1 MSLRG
6 DKGEARGRPY
16 LPFTGRPDAA
26 GVRVGPKR
34 LGALFAALAWRRE
47 PRPTSLREATLPMKG
62 REGARRSRSRRV
74 ALAAIASTFIAA
86 TALAITANSR
96 AQLAAPKPTLIVTDR
111 NSAFITQVSFAED
124 RNSADYGYWPLERAP
139 DRVVRATLAL
149 EDKRFADHIG
159 VDPQSVARALWKNA
173 RGKGQ
178 RSGASTIAMQIARM
192 QNPAPRNLLNKTVEA
207 ATAVA
212 LTARHGREA
221 LLAHYLRLVPYGN
234 GSHGIAHAARFYFDK
249 PVEDLSWA
257 EIALL
262 SAVPQSP
269 TRMNLLKPDGM
280 NRAIRRGQR
289 ALEEL
294 ARQGVI
300 TPLEFVDAK
309 KQLAR
314 MHTPRTLRRP
324 DALHIALLYERLA
337 REGKIAP
344 ATQYDPRVRATLDLS
359 LQTQATKLARKY
371 LAPWRDAG
379 AEQAAV
385 IIVERGSREI
395 LARVG
400 STDYADKHAGAF
412 DFTRVQRSP
421 GSTLKPF
428 LFALALERGAI
439 RPTDIMADLP
449 EGASGVNNADGMFLG
464 PLLPRQALANS
475 RNVPAT
481 NLLKQT
487 GLETNFRFLHDLGL
501 HNVEAPAEN
510 FGLSMAIGSLPT
522 NLENLVRAY
531 ATLAEDGKLAD
542 LVYAKDQPQRDARR
556 LLSVDSARL
565 VTAFLSDPVARLPS
579 FSRYGPTEYNYPV
592 ALKTG
597 TSQGYR
603 DAWIVAFSEKVIVGV
618 WVGRGDA
625 GPMKNVSGATAP
637 ARIAHG
643 ILDAIHRTKPG
654 DITGGRFPPPPGR
667 VAVDICAT
675 SGKVSTGACGQTLT
689 EWVRPSEMPALAEAI
704 ETPAPILRGWA
715 REEGYRIAEPAAANG
730 EVKLI
735 VSTPENNSRI
745 WTNPEQ
751 PASLNR
757 LTLKARVEPR
767 VEQIVWY
774 VDGEPFAITD
784 PDKPVYWPMKPG
796 AHRIQARLPLQS
808 GASKAVHVTIE

>member
-1 MSLRG
+1 MTAFVAVAILSL
-6 DKGEARGRPY
+6 
-16 LPFTGRPDAA
+16 
-26 GVRVGPKR
+26 
-34 LGALFAALAWRRE
+34 AALAI
-47 PRPTSLREATLPMKG
+47 
-62 REGARRSRSRRV
+62 V
-74 ALAAIASTFIAA
+74 AL
-86 TALAITANSR
+86 SR
-96 AQLAAPKPTLIVTDR
+96 AQLAAPKPTLIVNDR
-111 NSAFITQVSFAED
+111 AGAFITQVSFAED
-124 RNSADYGYWPLERAP
+124 RSSAEFGYWPLERAP
-139 DRVVRATLAL
+139 ERVVRATLAL
-149 EDKRFADHIG
+149 EDKRFADHVG
-159 VDPQSVARALWKNA
+159 VDPQAMARALWKNF
-173 RGKGQ
+173 RGRGQ

-192 QNPAPRNLLNKTVEA
+192 QNPAPRNLFNKTIEA
-207 ATAVA
+207 ATAIA
-212 LTARHGREA
+212 LTTRYGREA

-234 GSHGIAHAARFYFDK
+234 GSHGISHAARFYFDK
-249 PVEDLSWA
+249 PVDDLSWA

-269 TRMNLLKPDGM
+269 TRMNLLRPEGM
-280 NRAIRRGQR
+280 NRAIKRGQR
-289 ALEEL
+289 ALDEL

-300 TPLEFVDAK
+300 TPLEFADAK

-314 MHTPRTLRRP
+314 MHTPRALRRP
-324 DALHIALLYERLA
+324 DALHVALLYEKLA
-337 REGKIAP
+337 REGRIAP
-344 ATQYDPRVRATLDLS
+344 ATQFDPRVRATLDLA
-359 LQTQATKLARKY
+359 LQAQATKIARKY
-371 LAPWRDAG
+371 LSPWRDAG

-385 IIVERGSREI
+385 IVVERGSREI

-400 STDYADKHAGAF
+400 STDYADRRAGAF

-428 LFALALERGAI
+428 IFALALERGVI

-487 GLETNFRFLHDLGL
+487 GLETSFRFLHDLGL

-522 NLENLVRAY
+522 NLEHLVRAY
-531 ATLAEDGKLAD
+531 SILAEDGKLAD
-542 LVYAKDQPQRDARR
+542 LVYAKDQPQREARR

-603 DAWIVAFSEKVIVGV
+603 DAWIVAFSEKVLVGV

-625 GPMKNVSGATAP
+625 GPMKGVSGATAP
-637 ARIAHG
+637 ARVAHA
-643 ILDAIHRTKPG
+643 ILDAIHRVKPG
-654 DITGGRFPPPPGR
+654 DITAGRFPPPPGR
-667 VAVDICAT
+667 VAVDICAM

-689 EWVRPSEMPALAEAI
+689 EWVRPAEMPPLAESV

-715 REEGYRIAEPAAANG
+715 REEGYRMAEPASVDG
-730 EVKLI
+730 DVKLI

-751 PASLNR
+751 PAALNR

-796 AHRIQARLPLQS
+796 AHRIQARLPLRT
-808 GASKAVHVTIE
+808 GASKSVQVTIE

>member
-1 MSLRG
+1 MSSLGEESSALPSPSLRG
-6 DKGEARGRPY
+6 AE
-16 LPFTGRPDAA
+16 
-26 GVRVGPKR
+26 
-34 LGALFAALAWRRE
+34 
-47 PRPTSLREATLPMKG
+47 
-62 REGARRSRSRRV
+62 RRSNPEPGRGSGLLRFARNDGRKVAWIASGLFSV
-74 ALAAIASTFIAA
+74 ALGCLAF
-86 TALAITANSR
+86 TALTR
-96 AQLAAPKPTLIVTDR
+96 AHLAAPKPTLIVTDR
-111 NSAFITQVSFAED
+111 HGAFITQVSFAKDPTE
-124 RNSADYGYWPLERAP
+124 ADYGYWPLERAP

-149 EDKRFADHIG
+149 EDRRFAEHFG
-159 VDPQSVARALWKNA
+159 VDPKSVARALWKNF
-173 RGKGQ
+173 RGRGH

-192 QNPAPRNLLNKTVEA
+192 QHPASRNLVNKAVEA
-207 ATAVA
+207 AAAIA
-212 LTARHGREA
+212 LTARYGREA

-249 PVEDLSWA
+249 PVVDLSWA

-269 TRMNLLKPDGM
+269 TRMNLLKPEGM

-309 KQLAR
+309 KQLAH

-324 DALHIALLYERLA
+324 DALHVALLYERLA
-337 REGKIAP
+337 REGKIA
-344 ATQYDPRVRATLDLS
+344 AVSQYDPRVRATLDLA
-359 LQTQATKLARKY
+359 LQARATKIARKY
-371 LAPWRDAG
+371 LGPWSDAG
-379 AEQAAV
+379 AQQAAV
-385 IIVERGSREI
+385 IVVERGSREI

-400 STDYADKHAGAF
+400 STDYADRHAGAF

-428 LFALALERGAI
+428 LYALALERGVI
-439 RPTDIMADLP
+439 KPTDIMADLP

-481 NLLKQT
+481 NLLKQI
-487 GLETNFRFLHDLGL
+487 GLETSFRFLHDLGL

-522 NLENLVRAY
+522 TLERLVRAY
-531 ATLAEDGKLAD
+531 SALAEDGKLAD
-542 LVYAKDQPQRDARR
+542 LVYARGQPQREPRR
-556 LLSVDSARL
+556 LLSADSARL
-565 VTAFLSDPVARLPS
+565 VTSFLSDPVARLPS
-579 FSRYGPTEYNYPV
+579 FSRYGATEYNYPV

-603 DAWIVAFSEKVIVGV
+603 DGWIVTYSEKVIVGV

-625 GPMKNVSGATAP
+625 GPMKGVGGATAP
-637 ARIAHG
+637 ARIAHAL
-643 ILDAIHRTKPG
+643 LDAIHRVKPG
-654 DITGGRFPPPPGR
+654 DITAGRFPPPPGR

-689 EWVRPSEMPALAEAI
+689 EWVRPDEMPAKAEAV

-715 REEGYRIAEPAAANG
+715 REEGYRIAEPAATTDN
-730 EVKLI
+730 VRLI

-745 WTNPEQ
+745 WSNPEQ

-784 PDKPVYWPMKPG
+784 PDKPVYWPMRPG
-796 AHRIQARLPLQS
+796 SHRIQARLPLRL
-808 GASKAVHVTIE
+808 GASKAVHVMIE

>member
-1 MSLRG
+1 MSLG
-6 DKGEARGRPY
+6 GEVSDARWRFH
-16 LPFTGRPDAA
+16 LPFI
-26 GVRVGPKR
+26 
-34 LGALFAALAWRRE
+34 
-47 PRPTSLREATLPMKG
+47 G
-62 REGARRSRSRRV
+62 REGARRAQIRRV
-74 ALAAIASTFIAA
+74 AIALTGAASVGLAVLS
-86 TALAITANSR
+86 ALALSR
-96 AQLAAPKPTLIVTDR
+96 ARLVAPKPTLIVTDR
-111 NSAFITQVSFAED
+111 HGAFITQVSFAGD

-149 EDKRFADHIG
+149 EDKRFAEHFG
-159 VDPQSVARALWKNA
+159 VDPHAIARAAWKNA
-173 RGKGQ
+173 RGRAQ

-192 QNPAPRNLLNKTVEA
+192 QNPAPRNLINKTIEA
-207 ATAVA
+207 ATAIA
-212 LTARHGREA
+212 LTARYGREA
-221 LLAHYLRLVPYGN
+221 LLAHYLRLTPYGN
-234 GSHGIAHAARFYFDK
+234 GSHGISHAARFYFDK
-249 PVEDLSWA
+249 PVADLSWA

-269 TRMNLLKPDGM
+269 TRMNLLRPEGM

-294 ARQGVI
+294 SRQGVV

-309 KQLAR
+309 KQLSR
-314 MHTPRTLRRP
+314 MHTPRALRRP
-324 DALHIALLYERLA
+324 DALHVALLYERLA
-337 REGKIAP
+337 REGRIAP
-344 ATQYDPRVRATLDLS
+344 ASIFDPRVRATLDLA
-359 LQTQATKLARKY
+359 LQTQTTKIARKY

-385 IIVERGSREI
+385 IVVERGSREI
-395 LARVG
+395 LARLG

-412 DFTRVQRSP
+412 DFTRVRRSP

-428 LFALALERGAI
+428 IFALALERGI
-439 RPTDIMADLP
+439 IKPTDIMADLP
-449 EGASGVNNADGMFLG
+449 EGASGVNNADGTFLG

-501 HNVEAPAEN
+501 HAVEAPAEN

-522 NLENLVRAY
+522 TLENLVRAY
-531 ATLAEDGKLAD
+531 ATLTEDGKLAD
-542 LVYAKDQPQRDARR
+542 LVYAKDQPQCEPRR

-579 FSRYGPTEYNYPV
+579 FARYGPTEYNYPV

-625 GPMKNVSGATAP
+625 GPMKGVSGATAP

-643 ILDAIHRTKPG
+643 ILDAIHRVKPG
-654 DITGGRFPPPPGR
+654 DITAGRFPPPPGR
-667 VAVDICAT
+667 VPVDICAM
-675 SGKVSTGACGQTLT
+675 SGKVSTGTCGQTLT
-689 EWVRPSEMPALAEAI
+689 EWVRPSEMPPRAESV
-704 ETPAPILRGWA
+704 ETPSPILRGWA
-715 REEGYRIAEPAAANG
+715 REEGYRVAEPASASG
-730 EVKLI
+730 DVRLI

-751 PASLNR
+751 PAALNR
-757 LTLKARVEPR
+757 LALKARVEPR

-784 PDKPVYWPMKPG
+784 PDRPVYWPMRPG
-796 AHRIQARLPLQS
+796 THRIQARLPLQT
-808 GASKAVHVTIE
+808 GASKAVYVTVE

>member
-1 MSLRG
+1 MSSLGDDTLPLPVQRG
-6 DKGEARGRPY
+6 EGRGEGPGDHHVSVPLPLAPSLSPQAGRGRGVARRLRAL
-16 LPFTGRPDAA
+16 LPGAA
-26 GVRVGPKR
+26 ACIAVG
-34 LGALFAALAWRRE
+34 AIALA
-47 PRPTSLREATLPMKG
+47 
-62 REGARRSRSRRV
+62 
-74 ALAAIASTFIAA
+74 F
-86 TALAITANSR
+86 TALTR
-96 AQLAAPKPTLIVTDR
+96 AHLGAPKPTLIVTDR
-111 NSAFITQVSFAED
+111 HGAFITQVSFGKDPTE
-124 RNSADYGYWPLERAP
+124 ADYGYWPLEHAP

-149 EDKRFADHIG
+149 EDRRFAEHFG
-159 VDPQSVARALWKNA
+159 VDPKSVARALWKNF
-173 RGKGQ
+173 RGRGH

-192 QNPAPRNLLNKTVEA
+192 QHPASRNLVNKAVEA
-207 ATAVA
+207 AAAIA
-212 LTARHGREA
+212 LTARYGREA

-249 PVEDLSWA
+249 PVVDLSWA

-269 TRMNLLKPDGM
+269 TRMNLLKPEGM

-309 KQLAR
+309 KQLAH

-324 DALHIALLYERLA
+324 DALHVALLYERLA
-337 REGKIAP
+337 REGKIA
-344 ATQYDPRVRATLDLS
+344 AVSQYDPRVRATLDLA
-359 LQTQATKLARKY
+359 LQARATKIARKY
-371 LAPWRDAG
+371 LGPWRDAG
-379 AEQAAV
+379 AQQAAV
-385 IIVERGSREI
+385 IVVERGSREI

-400 STDYADKHAGAF
+400 STDYADRHAGAF

-428 LFALALERGAI
+428 LYALALERGVI
-439 RPTDIMADLP
+439 KPTDIMADLP

-481 NLLKQT
+481 NLLKQI
-487 GLETNFRFLHDLGL
+487 GLETSFRFLHDLGL

-522 NLENLVRAY
+522 TLERLVRAY
-531 ATLAEDGKLAD
+531 SALAEDGKLAD
-542 LVYAKDQPQRDARR
+542 LVYARGQPQREPRR
-556 LLSVDSARL
+556 LLSADSARL
-565 VTAFLSDPVARLPS
+565 VTSFLSDPVARLPS
-579 FSRYGPTEYNYPV
+579 FSRYGATEYNYPV

-603 DAWIVAFSEKVIVGV
+603 DGWIVTYSEKVIVGV

-625 GPMKNVSGATAP
+625 GPMKGVGGATAP
-637 ARIAHG
+637 ARIAHAL
-643 ILDAIHRTKPG
+643 LDAIHRVKPG
-654 DITGGRFPPPPGR
+654 DITAGRFPPPPGR

-689 EWVRPSEMPALAEAI
+689 EWVRPDEMPAKAEAV

-715 REEGYRIAEPAAANG
+715 REEGYRIAEPAAAKG
-730 EVKLI
+730 DVRLI

-745 WTNPEQ
+745 WSNPEQ
-751 PASLNR
+751 PVSLNR

-784 PDKPVYWPMKPG
+784 PDKPVYWPMRPG
-796 AHRIQARLPLQS
+796 AHRIQARLPLRA

>member
-1 MSLRG
+1 LLCG
-6 DKGEARGRPY
+6 
-16 LPFTGRPDAA
+16 
-26 GVRVGPKR
+26 
-34 LGALFAALAWRRE
+34 
-47 PRPTSLREATLPMKG
+47 
-62 REGARRSRSRRV
+62 V
-74 ALAAIASTFIAA
+74 ALSFVAIAL
-86 TALAITANSR
+86 TALSR
-96 AQLAAPKPTLIVTDR
+96 AHLSAPKPTLIVNDR
-111 NSAFITQVSFAED
+111 NGAFITQVSFAED
-124 RNSADYGYWPLERAP
+124 RNAADYGYWPLERAP
-139 DRVVRATLAL
+139 ARVVRATLAL
-149 EDKRFADHIG
+149 EDRRFADHIG

-192 QNPAPRNLLNKTVEA
+192 QNPAPRNFLNKTIEA
-207 ATAVA
+207 ATAIA
-212 LTARHGREA
+212 LTARYGREA

-234 GSHGIAHAARFYFDK
+234 GSHGISHAARFYFDK
-249 PVEDLSWA
+249 PVADLSWA

-269 TRMNLLKPDGM
+269 TRMNLLKPEGM

-294 ARQGVI
+294 ARQGVV

-309 KQLAR
+309 RQLAR
-314 MHTPRTLRRP
+314 MHTPQTLRRP
-324 DALHIALLYERLA
+324 DALHVALLYERLA

-344 ATQYDPRVRATLDLS
+344 ATQHDPRVRATLDLA
-359 LQTQATKLARKY
+359 LQTQATKIARKY

-385 IIVERGSREI
+385 IVVERGSREI

-400 STDYADKHAGAF
+400 STDYADRHAGAF

-428 LFALALERGAI
+428 IFALALERGVI
-439 RPTDIMADLP
+439 KPTDIMADLP

-487 GLETNFRFLHDLGL
+487 GLETSFRFLHDLGL

-522 NLENLVRAY
+522 SLESLVRAY
-531 ATLAEDGKLAD
+531 SALAEDGRLAD
-542 LVYAKDQPQRDARR
+542 LVYAKDQAPRETRR

-579 FSRYGPTEYNYPV
+579 FARYGPTEYNYPV

-625 GPMKNVSGATAP
+625 GPMKGVSGATAP

-643 ILDAIHRTKPG
+643 LLDAIHRVKPG
-654 DITGGRFPPPPGR
+654 DITAGRFPAPPGR
-667 VAVDICAT
+667 VAVDICAM

-689 EWVRPSEMPALAEAI
+689 EWVRPSEMPPLAESI

-715 REEGYRIAEPAAANG
+715 REEGYRTAEPASVNG
-730 EVKLI
+730 EVRLI

-751 PASLNR
+751 PPSLNR
-757 LTLKARVEPR
+757 LALKARVEPR

-774 VDGEPFAITD
+774 VDGEPFAIAD

>member
-1 MSLRG
+1 MLRF
-6 DKGEARGRPY
+6 ARNDG
-16 LPFTGRPDAA
+16 
-26 GVRVGPKR
+26 KR
-34 LGALFAALAWRRE
+34 LAVGLACLTTIAAI
-47 PRPTSLREATLPMKG
+47 
-62 REGARRSRSRRV
+62 
-74 ALAAIASTFIAA
+74 ALAAV
-86 TALAITANSR
+86 ALSR
-96 AQLAAPKPTLIVTDR
+96 AHLAAPKPTLIVTDR
-111 NSAFITQVSFAED
+111 NGAFITQVSFAED
-124 RNSADYGYWPLERAP
+124 RNAADYGYWPLERAP

-149 EDKRFADHIG
+149 EDRRFAEHFG
-159 VDPQSVARALWKNA
+159 VDPQSVARALWKNL
-173 RGKGQ
+173 RGRGQ

-192 QNPAPRNLLNKTVEA
+192 QNPAPRNLLNKAIEA

-212 LTARHGREA
+212 LTARYGREA
-221 LLAHYLRLVPYGN
+221 LLAHYLRLTPYGN

-249 PVEDLSWA
+249 PVADLSWA

-269 TRMNLLKPDGM
+269 TRMNLLKPEGM

-300 TPLEFVDAK
+300 TPLEFADAK

-314 MHTPRTLRRP
+314 MHTPRALRRP
-324 DALHIALLYERLA
+324 DALHVALLYERLA
-337 REGKIAP
+337 REGRIAP
-344 ATQYDPRVRATLDLS
+344 ATPYDPRVRATLDLA
-359 LQTQATKLARKY
+359 LQAQATKIARKY
-371 LAPWRDAG
+371 LGPWRDAG

-385 IIVERGSREI
+385 MIVERGSREI

-400 STDYADKHAGAF
+400 STDYADRRAGAF

-428 LFALALERGAI
+428 LYALALERGAI
-439 RPTDIMADLP
+439 KPTDIMADLP

-487 GLETNFRFLHDLGL
+487 GLETTFRFLHDLGL

-522 NLENLVRAY
+522 SLEHLVRAY
-531 ATLAEDGKLAD
+531 SALAEDGKFAD
-542 LVYAKDQPQRDARR
+542 LVYAKDQPQREPRR
-556 LLSVDSARL
+556 LISTDSSRL
-565 VTAFLSDPVARLPS
+565 VASFLSDPVARLPS

-603 DAWIVAFSEKVIVGV
+603 DAWIVAFSEKVVVGV

-637 ARIAHG
+637 ARIAHAL
-643 ILDAIHRTKPG
+643 LDAIHRVKPG
-654 DITGGRFPPPPGR
+654 DITAGRFPPPPGR

-689 EWVRPSEMPALAEAI
+689 EWVRPDEMPPRAEAI

-715 REEGYRIAEPAAANG
+715 REEGYRIAEPASASG
-730 EVKLI
+730 DVKLI

-745 WTNPEQ
+745 WANPEQ

-757 LTLKARVEPR
+757 LILKARVEPR

-784 PDKPVYWPMKPG
+784 PDRPVYWPMKAG
-796 AHRIQARLPLQS
+796 AHRIQARLPLRA

>member
-6 DKGEARGRPY
+6 EERDVSRRLHEAIDRFASRPLPLVGRKSPRWFG
-16 LPFTGRPDAA
+16 LRHVALTAGAVAA
-26 GVRVGPKR
+26 VAAA
-34 LGALFAALAWRRE
+34 ALF
-47 PRPTSLREATLPMKG
+47 S
-62 REGARRSRSRRV
+62 
-74 ALAAIASTFIAA
+74 
-86 TALAITANSR
+86 TALSR
-96 AQLAAPKPTLIVTDR
+96 AQLVAPRPSVIVYDR
-111 NSAFITQVSFAED
+111 HDSFITQVTFAKD
-124 RNSADYGYWPLERAP
+124 RDESDFGYWPLEKTP

-149 EDKRFADHIG
+149 EDRRFGEHPG
-159 VDPQSVARALWKNA
+159 VDPKSIARALWKNF
-173 RGKGQ
+173 RGRGH

-192 QNPAPRNLLNKTVEA
+192 QNPAPRNLLNKTIEA
-207 ATAVA
+207 ATAIA
-212 LTARHGREA
+212 LTARYGREA
-221 LLAHYLRLVPYGN
+221 LLAHYLRLTPYGN
-234 GSHGIAHAARFYFDK
+234 GSHGVAHAARYYFSK

-269 TRMNLLKPDGM
+269 TRMNLLRPDGL

-289 ALEEL
+289 ALAEL

-300 TPLEFVDAK
+300 NAVEHADARR
-309 KQLAR
+309 QLDAIQA
-314 MHTPRTLRRP
+314 PNALRRP
-324 DALHIALLYERLA
+324 GALHVALFYERMV
-337 REGKIAP
+337 REGRISPNSA
-344 ATQYDPRVRATLDLS
+344 YDPRVRATVDLA
-359 LQTQATKLARKY
+359 LQKETHRLARKY

-379 AEQAAV
+379 AQQAAV
-385 IIVERGSREI
+385 LIVDRATHGVLAQLGSIDYSDFR
-395 LARVG
+395 AG
-400 STDYADKHAGAF
+400 SYDY
-412 DFTRVQRSP
+412 TRVQRSP

-428 LFALALERGAI
+428 IYALALERGVI
-439 RPTDIMADLP
+439 KPTDILADLP
-449 EGASGVNNADGMFLG
+449 EGASGVNNADGAFLG

-481 NLLKQT
+481 NLLKQV
-487 GLETNFRFLHDLGL
+487 GLDTTFRFLHDLGI

-522 NLENLVRAY
+522 TLEHLVRAY
-531 ATLAEDGKLAD
+531 SALAD
-542 LVYAKDQPQRDARR
+542 DGRLSELVYAQGQPPRESKR

-565 VTAFLSDPVARLPS
+565 IASFLSDPVARLPS
-579 FSRYGPTEYNYPV
+579 FARYGATEYNYPV

-603 DAWIVAFSEKVIVGV
+603 DGWLVAFSQKVIVGV

-625 GPMKNVSGATAP
+625 GAMKGVGGATAP
-637 ARIAHG
+637 ARIAHA
-643 ILDAIHRTKPG
+643 LLNAIHGVKPG
-654 DITGGRFPPPPGR
+654 DIDGGRFPAPPGR

-675 SGKVSTGACGQTLT
+675 SGKVSTGHCGQTLT
-689 EWVRPSEMPALAEAI
+689 EWVKPAEMPPPAEAI
-704 ETPAPILRGWA
+704 ETPAPMLRGWA
-715 REEGYRIAEPAAANG
+715 REEGYRVADAVPASG
-730 EVKLI
+730 DVRLI

-745 WTNPEQ
+745 WSNPEQ

-784 PDKPVYWPMKPG
+784 PDRAVYWPMRPG
-796 AHRIQARLPLQS
+796 AHRIQARLPLRA

>member
-1 MSLRG
+1 M
-6 DKGEARGRPY
+6 
-16 LPFTGRPDAA
+16 
-26 GVRVGPKR
+26 
-34 LGALFAALAWRRE
+34 
-47 PRPTSLREATLPMKG
+47 
-62 REGARRSRSRRV
+62 
-74 ALAAIASTFIAA
+74 
-86 TALAITANSR
+86 
-96 AQLAAPKPTLIVTDR
+96 VTDR
-111 NSAFITQVSFAED
+111 HGAFITQVSFAKDPTE
-124 RNSADYGYWPLERAP
+124 ADYGYWPLERAP

-149 EDKRFADHIG
+149 EDRRFAEHFG
-159 VDPQSVARALWKNA
+159 VDPKSVARALWKNF
-173 RGKGQ
+173 RGRGH

-192 QNPAPRNLLNKTVEA
+192 QHPASRNLVNKAVEA
-207 ATAVA
+207 AAAIA
-212 LTARHGREA
+212 LTARYGREA

-249 PVEDLSWA
+249 PVVDLSWA

-269 TRMNLLKPDGM
+269 TRMNLLKPEGM

-309 KQLAR
+309 KQLAH

-324 DALHIALLYERLA
+324 DALHVALLYERLA
-337 REGKIAP
+337 REGKIA
-344 ATQYDPRVRATLDLS
+344 AVSQYDPRVRATLDLA
-359 LQTQATKLARKY
+359 LQARATKIARKY
-371 LAPWRDAG
+371 LGPWSDAG
-379 AEQAAV
+379 AQQAAV
-385 IIVERGSREI
+385 IVVERGSREI

-400 STDYADKHAGAF
+400 STDYADRHAGAF

-428 LFALALERGAI
+428 LYALALERGVI
-439 RPTDIMADLP
+439 KPTDIMADLP

-487 GLETNFRFLHDLGL
+487 GLENSFRFLHDLGL

-522 NLENLVRAY
+522 TLERLVRAY
-531 ATLAEDGKLAD
+531 SALAEDGKLAD
-542 LVYAKDQPQRDARR
+542 LVYARGQPQREPRR
-556 LLSVDSARL
+556 LLSADSARL
-565 VTAFLSDPVARLPS
+565 VTSFLSDPVARLPS
-579 FSRYGPTEYNYPV
+579 FSRYGATEYNYPV

-603 DAWIVAFSEKVIVGV
+603 DGWIVTYSEKVIVGV

-625 GPMKNVSGATAP
+625 GPMKGVGGATAP
-637 ARIAHG
+637 ARIAHAL
-643 ILDAIHRTKPG
+643 LDAIHRVKPG
-654 DITGGRFPPPPGR
+654 DITAGRFPPPPGR

-689 EWVRPSEMPALAEAI
+689 EWVRPDEMPAKAEAV

-715 REEGYRIAEPAAANG
+715 REEGYRIAEPAATTDN
-730 EVKLI
+730 VRLI

-745 WTNPEQ
+745 WSNPEQ

-784 PDKPVYWPMKPG
+784 PDKPVYWPMRPG
-796 AHRIQARLPLQS
+796 SHRIQARLPLRS
-808 GASKAVHVTIE
+808 GASKAVHVMIE

>member
-1 MSLRG
+1 M
-6 DKGEARGRPY
+6 
-16 LPFTGRPDAA
+16 
-26 GVRVGPKR
+26 
-34 LGALFAALAWRRE
+34 
-47 PRPTSLREATLPMKG
+47 
-62 REGARRSRSRRV
+62 
-74 ALAAIASTFIAA
+74 
-86 TALAITANSR
+86 
-96 AQLAAPKPTLIVTDR
+96 VTDR
-111 NSAFITQVSFAED
+111 HGAFITQVSFGKDPTE
-124 RNSADYGYWPLERAP
+124 ADYGYWPLERAP

-149 EDKRFADHIG
+149 EDRRFAEHFG
-159 VDPQSVARALWKNA
+159 VDPKSVARALWKNF
-173 RGKGQ
+173 RGRGH

-192 QNPAPRNLLNKTVEA
+192 QHPASRNLVNKAVEA
-207 ATAVA
+207 AAAIA
-212 LTARHGREA
+212 LTARYGREA

-249 PVEDLSWA
+249 PVVDLSWA

-269 TRMNLLKPDGM
+269 TRMNLLKPEGM

-309 KQLAR
+309 KQLAH

-324 DALHIALLYERLA
+324 DALHVALLYERLA
-337 REGKIAP
+337 REGKIA
-344 ATQYDPRVRATLDLS
+344 AVSQYDPRVRATLDLA
-359 LQTQATKLARKY
+359 LQARATKIARKY
-371 LAPWRDAG
+371 LGPWSDAG
-379 AEQAAV
+379 AQQAAV
-385 IIVERGSREI
+385 IVVERGSREI

-400 STDYADKHAGAF
+400 STDYADRHAGAF

-428 LFALALERGAI
+428 LYALALERGVI
-439 RPTDIMADLP
+439 KPTDIMADLP

-487 GLETNFRFLHDLGL
+487 GLENSFRFLHDLGL

-522 NLENLVRAY
+522 TLERLVRAY
-531 ATLAEDGKLAD
+531 SALAEDGKLAD
-542 LVYAKDQPQRDARR
+542 LVYARGQPQREPRR
-556 LLSVDSARL
+556 LLSADSARL
-565 VTAFLSDPVARLPS
+565 VTSFLSDPVARLPS
-579 FSRYGPTEYNYPV
+579 FSRYGATEYNYPV

-603 DAWIVAFSEKVIVGV
+603 DGWIVTYSEKVIVGV

-625 GPMKNVSGATAP
+625 GPMKGVGGATAP
-637 ARIAHG
+637 ARIAHAL
-643 ILDAIHRTKPG
+643 LDAIHRVKPG
-654 DITGGRFPPPPGR
+654 DITAGRFPPPPGR

-689 EWVRPSEMPALAEAI
+689 EWVRPDEMPAKAEAV

-715 REEGYRIAEPAAANG
+715 REEGYRIAEPAATTDN
-730 EVKLI
+730 VRLI

-745 WTNPEQ
+745 WSNPEQ
-751 PASLNR
+751 PALLNR

-784 PDKPVYWPMKPG
+784 PDKPVYWPMRPG
-796 AHRIQARLPLQS
+796 SHRIQARLPLRS
-808 GASKAVHVTIE
+808 GASKAVHVMIE

>member
-1 MSLRG
+1 M
-6 DKGEARGRPY
+6 
-16 LPFTGRPDAA
+16 
-26 GVRVGPKR
+26 
-34 LGALFAALAWRRE
+34 
-47 PRPTSLREATLPMKG
+47 
-62 REGARRSRSRRV
+62 
-74 ALAAIASTFIAA
+74 
-86 TALAITANSR
+86 
-96 AQLAAPKPTLIVTDR
+96 VTDR
-111 NSAFITQVSFAED
+111 HGAFITQVSFGKDPTE
-124 RNSADYGYWPLERAP
+124 ADYGYWPLERAP

-149 EDKRFADHIG
+149 EDRRFAEHFG
-159 VDPQSVARALWKNA
+159 VDPKSVARALWKNF
-173 RGKGQ
+173 RGRGH

-192 QNPAPRNLLNKTVEA
+192 QHPASRNLVNKAVEA
-207 ATAVA
+207 AAAIA
-212 LTARHGREA
+212 LTARYGREA

-249 PVEDLSWA
+249 PVVDLSWA

-269 TRMNLLKPDGM
+269 TRMNLLKPEGM

-309 KQLAR
+309 KQLAH

-324 DALHIALLYERLA
+324 DALHVALLYERLA
-337 REGKIAP
+337 REGKIA
-344 ATQYDPRVRATLDLS
+344 AVSQYDPRVRATLDLA
-359 LQTQATKLARKY
+359 LQARATKIARKY
-371 LAPWRDAG
+371 LGPWRDAG
-379 AEQAAV
+379 AQQAAV
-385 IIVERGSREI
+385 IVVERGSREI

-400 STDYADKHAGAF
+400 STDYADRHAGAF

-428 LFALALERGAI
+428 LYALALERGVI
-439 RPTDIMADLP
+439 KPTDIMADLP

-481 NLLKQT
+481 NLLKQI
-487 GLETNFRFLHDLGL
+487 GLETSFRFLHDLGL

-522 NLENLVRAY
+522 TLERLVRAY
-531 ATLAEDGKLAD
+531 SALAEDGKLAD
-542 LVYAKDQPQRDARR
+542 LVYARGQPQREPRR
-556 LLSVDSARL
+556 LLSADSARL
-565 VTAFLSDPVARLPS
+565 VTSFLSDPVARLPS
-579 FSRYGPTEYNYPV
+579 FSRYGATEYNYPV

-603 DAWIVAFSEKVIVGV
+603 DGWIVTYSEKVIVGV

-625 GPMKNVSGATAP
+625 GPMKGVGGATAP
-637 ARIAHG
+637 ARIAHAL
-643 ILDAIHRTKPG
+643 LDAIHRVKPG
-654 DITGGRFPPPPGR
+654 DITAGRFPPPPGR

-689 EWVRPSEMPALAEAI
+689 EWVRPDEMPAKAEAV

-715 REEGYRIAEPAAANG
+715 REEGYRIAEPAATTDN
-730 EVKLI
+730 VRLI

-745 WTNPEQ
+745 WSNPEQ
-751 PASLNR
+751 PALLNR

-784 PDKPVYWPMKPG
+784 PDKPVYWPMRPG
-796 AHRIQARLPLQS
+796 SHRIQARLPLRL
-808 GASKAVHVTIE
+808 GASKAVHVMIE